1 MSLEITASAPGAPL
15 EGLESGPHRILVVD
29 DEIGIRKGCRRIL
42 RAEGHE
48 VMLAETAEAGLKA
61 LREQG
66 EVDVALVDLRMPG
79 MGGLEF
85 LPLAKKLAPQM
96 VCIVI
101 TAYATLETA
110 VEATKRDAF
119 DFLTKP
125 FSPAELLR
133 VVNRALERS
142 RLIRERNRLAADRES
157 RLLQLATEQSRL
169 KTIIDC
175 MGDAVLVCNAEQ
187 VLGLHNPRALRV
199 LPHIRKSGEIRKLGE
214 VVEPA
219 ELFETI
225 REVSE
230 TRKRVSREIQLT
242 HLDDG
247 GWVLANCA
255 PVVDER
261 SGKVLGTVTVLRD
274 ITEMKHVEEV
284 KAQFVNM
291 VAHELRSPL
300 AAIDGYLSILMRDMV
315 QDPAEKE
322 QIMGRCRER
331 VKGLVNL
338 VNDLLDMARMEAGR
352 VHREI
357 LPRSIGEVAEEVVA
371 LMTPLAESKEVTLD
385 GWVAD
390 DLPTVEA
397 DREEL
402 IRLLTNLVSNAIK
415 YNREGGSVSIS
426 ATPDGPFVKISIKDT
441 GIGISEK
448 GQAQLFSEFFR
459 EKRSEN
465 QLTTGTGLGL
475 SIVRRIVDFYNG
487 RVEVESVL
495 NEGSTFTVRLP
506 SKFQPQ
512 TGTE

>member
-1 MSLEITASAPGAPL
+1 MSLEITADP
-15 EGLESGPHRILVVD
+15 SGPSFEELETGPNRILVVD
-29 DEIGIRKGCRRIL
+29 DEVGIRKGCRRIL
-42 RAEGHE
+42 KSEGHE
-48 VMLAETAEAGLKA
+48 VIVAETAEAGLKA
-61 LREQG
+61 LREEG
-66 EVDVALVDLRMPG
+66 DVDVALVDLRMPG

-85 LPLAKKLAPQM
+85 LPKAKKLAPQM

-142 RLIRERNRLAADRES
+142 RLIKERNRLRADRES

-169 KTIIDC
+169 RTIIDC

-187 VLGLHNPRALRV
+187 VLVLHNPRALRV
-199 LPHIRKSGEIRKLGE
+199 LPHLRRSGEIRKLGE

-219 ELFETI
+219 ELFEII

-230 TRKRVSREIQLT
+230 SRKRLSKEVELT
-242 HLDDG
+242 HLEDG

-261 SGKVLGTVTVLRD
+261 SAKILGTVTVLQD
-274 ITEMKHVEEV
+274 ITEMKRVEQV

-300 AAIDGYLSILMRDMV
+300 AAIDGYLSILMKDMV
-315 QDPAEKE
+315 EDPAEQE

-331 VKGLVNL
+331 VKGLVTL
-338 VNDLLDMARMEAGR
+338 VNDLLDVARMEGGR

-357 LPRSIGEVAEEVVA
+357 LPRSIGEVAEEVVG
-371 LMTPLAESKEVTLD
+371 LMTPLAEEKGVTLD

-415 YNREGGSVSIS
+415 YN
-426 ATPDGPFVKISIKDT
+426 
-441 GIGISEK
+441 
-448 GQAQLFSEFFR
+448 
-459 EKRSEN
+459 
-465 QLTTGTGLGL
+465 
-475 SIVRRIVDFYNG
+475 
-487 RVEVESVL
+487 
-495 NEGSTFTVRLP
+495 
-506 SKFQPQ
+506 
-512 TGTE
+512 

>member
-1 MSLEITASAPGAPL
+1 MSLEITATEHPSAL
-15 EGLESGPHRILVVD
+15 DEVETGPHRILVVD

-42 RAEGHE
+42 KAEGHE
-48 VMLAETAEAGLKA
+48 VVVAETAEAALKV

-66 EVDVALVDLRMPG
+66 EFDVALVDLRMPG

-169 KTIIDC
+169 RTIIDC
-175 MGDAVLVCNAEQ
+175 MGDAVLVCNAEL
-187 VLGLHNPRALRV
+187 VLVLHNPRALRV
-199 LPHIRKSGEIRKLGE
+199 LPHLRKSGEIRKLGE

-219 ELFETI
+219 ELFQTI
-225 REVSE
+225 REVND
-230 TRKRVSREIQLT
+230 TRKRLSREIELT
-242 HLDDG
+242 HLEEG

-255 PVVDER
+255 PVIDER
-261 SGKVLGTVTVLRD
+261 SGRMLGTVTVLRD
-274 ITEMKHVEEV
+274 ITEMKHVEQV

-315 QDPAEKE
+315 KDPAERE

-338 VNDLLDMARMEAGR
+338 VNDLLDMSRMEAGA

-357 LPRSIGEVAEEVVA
+357 LPRSIGEIAEEVVA
-371 LMTPLAESKEVTLD
+371 MMTPLAESKGVTLD

-426 ATPDGPFVKISIKDT
+426 ATTDGPFVKISVKDT

-459 EKRSEN
+459 EKRAEN

-475 SIVRRIVDFYNG
+475 SIVKRIVDFYNG
-487 RVEVESVL
+487 RIEVESKL
-495 NEGSTFTVRLP
+495 NEGSTFTVWLP
-506 SKFQPQ
+506 SRFQSN
-512 TGTE
+512 GTLP